1 MRALEHINPDSLHA
15 SPAFSHAVRVPAGSD
30 MVYVGGQNGTGPD
43 GNVVGPDVGIQT
55 RQAFENLQTCLQ
67 AAGATLADVVK
78 WTILCVE
85 GVDMQ
90 EGFAASAD
98 VLPADAAPP
107 AITVAIVSG
116 LAVPGALVEIEAVAV
131 VPDTD

>member
-1 MRALEHINPDSLHA
+1 MRQVEHINPDSLRA
-15 SPAFSHAVRVPAGSD
+15 SPAFSHAVRVPGGSD
-30 MVYVGGQNGTGPD
+30 LVFMGGQNGTGSD
-43 GNVVGPDVGIQT
+43 GAIVGPGVGEQT
-55 RQAFENLQTCLQ
+55 RQAFENLRVCLE
-67 AAGATLADVVK
+67 AADATLADVVK

-90 EGFAASAD
+90 EGFAAAAEI
-98 VLPADAAPP
+98 LPDGVAMP

-131 VPDTD
+131 VPAAG

>member
-1 MRALEHINPDSLHA
+1 MTEVQHINPASLHA
-15 SPAFSHAVRVPAGSD
+15 SPAFSHAVRIPGGSD
-30 MVYVGGQNGTGPD
+30 MVYVGGQNGTDPD
-43 GNVVGPDVGIQT
+43 GNIVGLGVGEQT
-55 RQAFENLQTCLQ
+55 RQAFENLRTCLE
-67 AAGATLADVVK
+67 AADANLADVVK

-98 VLPADAAPP
+98 LLPNDAAPP

-116 LAVPGALVEIEAVAV
+116 LAVPGALIEIEAVAV
-131 VPDTD
+131 VPR